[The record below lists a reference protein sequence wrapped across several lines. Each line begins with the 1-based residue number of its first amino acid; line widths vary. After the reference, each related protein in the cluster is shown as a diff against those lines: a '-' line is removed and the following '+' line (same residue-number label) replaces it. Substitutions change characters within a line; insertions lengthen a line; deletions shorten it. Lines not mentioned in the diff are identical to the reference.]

1 MASLPVDEALKA
13 GELRLYRSPD
23 GLLSWQ
29 SRQSQQ
35 LKSSSNRN
43 RTTSAG
49 GETEADT
56 TAATEEKRNNWRR
69 KQQVLIH
76 EIYRLLES
84 QIVGVRDEGW
94 MTFDVLSALLR
105 WREQP
110 NRNYGLWLEMKRVNE
125 EALSDIQHFH
135 LRPSRSRRRRRSAS
149 SSSSSISESDKDEE
163 EEEEQQQLDLR
174 WASQQPLLM
183 TYSDD
188 GKSRTRS
195 KRAAE
200 KKHKRKGRRDNCR
213 RQSLYVD
220 FSDVGWNDWIVAPPG
235 YPSSTATAT
244 APSLCPTTS
253 TPPITQS
260 CRRWC
265 TR

>member
-1 MASLPVDEALKA
+1 MDNAVLLRFDMDSLPVEEALKA

-56 TAATEEKRNNWRR
+56 TAATKEKRNNWRR

-94 MTFDVLSALLR
+94 MAFDVLSALLR

-135 LRPSRSRRRRRSAS
+135 LRPSWSRSRSRRKKMKNNSTITVYLGPAVDVFLS
-149 SSSSSISESDKDEE
+149 LQVMKTTINKNWEE
-163 EEEEQQQLDLR
+163 ETYLTAGIPRDRVRVCLR
-174 WASQQPLLM
+174 LRFIFSFV
-183 TYSDD
+183 
-188 GKSRTRS
+188 
-195 KRAAE
+195 RA
-200 KKHKRKGRRDNCR
+200 
-213 RQSLYVD
+213 L
-220 FSDVGWNDWIVAPPG
+220 I
-235 YPSSTATAT
+235 
-244 APSLCPTTS
+244 
-253 TPPITQS
+253 
-260 CRRWC
+260 
-265 TR
+265 